1 MAGYDCTRRKER
13 IPPVWCPWCRRIDR
27 RYGVHVGPG
36 EIRVYSPLL
45 LFWSPASGDICANS
59 ARCGQ
64 LLCRPAARR
73 EQRRRKGCL
82 SSSDRWRCSC
92 VFRPPAGTQVA
103 RSTIHQGFA
112 PGVPVG
118 ANPTAGLLY
127 EVGKVCWSTLDEV
140 AVLFPLSPANGK
152 AGHDPLYTGDLPR
165 AFCWAKIL
173 CRPAA

>member
-1 MAGYDCTRRKER
+1 MQTRLAVASSCADLLHEESRDVER
-13 IPPVWCPWCRRIDR
+13 
-27 RYGVHVGPG
+27 GV
-36 EIRVYSPLL
+36 
-45 LFWSPASGDICANS
+45 
-59 ARCGQ
+59 
-64 LLCRPAARR
+64 CRPQIDGGALVFFAR
-73 EQRRRKGCL
+73 QRGHG
-82 SSSDRWRCSC
+82 S
-92 VFRPPAGTQVA
+92 

-118 ANPTAGLLY
+118 ANPTADLLY

-152 AGHDPLYTGDLPR
+152 ASHDPLYTGDLPR